1 MSLPLSVKSSV
12 PNHESSTLFISS
24 KPNRYSK
31 SPALEHHQV
40 RHLVF
45 HAEETQKCR
54 NVGKRHKYSVHGIE
68 PIKSVG

>member
-1 MSLPLSVKSSV
+1 MSLPLSIRTSV
-12 PNHESSTLFISS
+12 PNHESSTLLISS

-31 SPALEHHQV
+31 SPALEHHKA

-45 HAEETQKCR
+45 HAEETQMCG